1 MVEVKEMNKGNKS
14 WPQPSKDLQKMFP
27 TSVKLSAVYL
37 VYS

>member
-14 WPQPSKDLQKMFP
+14 WSQPSKNLQKMFT
-27 TSVKLSAVYL
+27 TSDKLSAVYL